1 MSKIQNIIN
10 VQTKIIDSTVW
21 LSSLVNQLAI

>member
-10 VQTKIIDSTVW
+10 VQTKSIDSTVW
-21 LSSLVNQLAI
+21 QSSLVKQLAI